1 MLVLLGVV
9 TARQP
14 QEVCIVHLQ
23 SVLGAKVSVFLA
35 KVSVFLA
42 KVSVFLVLHNK
53 MVRMELKET
62 IIIFRKFI
70 DR

>member
-14 QEVCIVHLQ
+14 QEVCIVYLQ

-35 KVSVFLA
+35 KVSVF
-42 KVSVFLVLHNK
+42 VVLHNK

>member
-14 QEVCIVHLQ
+14 QEVCMVHLQ
-23 SVLGAKVSVFLA
+23 SVLGA

-62 IIIFRKFI
+62 IIIFCKFI

>member
-35 KVSVFLA
+35 KVSVFL
-42 KVSVFLVLHNK
+42 VLHNK

-62 IIIFRKFI
+62 IIIFCKFI

>member
-23 SVLGAKVSVFLA
+23 SLLGAKVSVFL
-35 KVSVFLA
+35 
-42 KVSVFLVLHNK
+42 VLQNK

-62 IIIFRKFI
+62 IIIFCKFI

>member
-23 SVLGAKVSVFLA
+23 SLLGA

-62 IIIFRKFI
+62 IIIFCKFI

>member
-23 SVLGAKVSVFLA
+23 SVLGAKVSVFL
-35 KVSVFLA
+35 
-42 KVSVFLVLHNK
+42 VLHNK

-62 IIIFRKFI
+62 IIIFCKFI

>member
-35 KVSVFLA
+35 KVSVFL
-42 KVSVFLVLHNK
+42 VLHNK

-62 IIIFRKFI
+62 IIFFCKFI